1 MADDIIIKVDNCSQM
16 MQQFSNA
23 LDFEREP

>member
-1 MADDIIIKVDNCSQM
+1 MADDIVIKVDNRSQM

-23 LDFEREP
+23 LDFGREP